1 MGVRAVPEGEWA
13 RAASEGGERGRGC
26 EGGGARAASEGGG
39 GQACGTRKN
48 FSTNTVNHSNCGV
61 IEISAPRGSPRSA

>member
-1 MGVRAVPEGEWA
+1 MGVWA
-13 RAASEGGERGRGC
+13 GVGAGDGGTRAAS

-39 GQACGTRKN
+39 GQAGGTRKN

-61 IEISAPRGSPRSA
+61 IEMSAPRGSPRSA